1 MSKKK
6 QTFLLNTL
14 IGFLSVLL
22 LVLIVALLTRF
33 IYPRVSTDRTDHLSH
48 LISEV
53 IQIEVL
59 NGCGVP
65 GIATRFTNALRN
77 NGFDVV
83 DSGNFESFDVRETIV
98 IDRSG
103 NLDHAIRIARSLGIS
118 EQNIIRETSPNFY
131 LDATVVI
138 GADYEKL
145 KLN

>member
-6 QTFLLNTL
+6 QPFLLNTL
-14 IGFLSVLL
+14 IGFLSILL
-22 LVLIVALLTRF
+22 LVLLFALLTRF
-33 IYPRVSTDRTDHLSH
+33 IYPRISTDRTEHLTH

-103 NLDHAIRIARSLGIS
+103 NLDHAIRIARALGIS
-118 EQNIIRETSPNFY
+118 EENIIRETSPNFY

-138 GADYEKL
+138 GSDFEKL

>member
-6 QTFLLNTL
+6 QPFLLNTL

-22 LVLIVALLTRF
+22 FILVFALLTRF
-33 IYPRVSTDRTDHLSH
+33 IYPRISPDRTEHLTH
-48 LISEV
+48 LIGEV

-59 NGCGVP
+59 NGCGVA
-65 GIATRFTNALRN
+65 GVATRFTNALRN

-83 DSGNFESFDVRETIV
+83 DSGNFETFDVRETIV

-103 NLDHAIRIARSLGIS
+103 NLDHAIKIARALGI
-118 EQNIIRETSPNFY
+118 EEKNIIREVSPNFF

-138 GADYEKL
+138 GSDFEKL

>member
-6 QTFLLNTL
+6 QSFLLNTL
-14 IGFLSVLL
+14 IGFLGILL
-22 LVLIVALLTRF
+22 LVLLFALITRF
-33 IYPRVSTDRTDHLSH
+33 IYPRISTDRTEHLTH

-98 IDRSG
+98 IDRGG
-103 NLDHAIRIARSLGIS
+103 NLDHAIRIARALGIS
-118 EQNIIRETSPNFY
+118 EENIIRETSPNFY

-138 GADYEKL
+138 GSDFEKL